1 MYGRYGIWKYAKS
14 RYMRFPSSRRD
25 AAAMYMFSLWSHHW
39 TANANEDKTT
49 RLVTMRIAEG
59 RTVLTIRLDFVPAE
73 LWSSEAVFKIA

>member
-1 MYGRYGIWKYAKS
+1 
-14 RYMRFPSSRRD
+14 
-25 AAAMYMFSLWSHHW
+25 MYMFSLWSHHW